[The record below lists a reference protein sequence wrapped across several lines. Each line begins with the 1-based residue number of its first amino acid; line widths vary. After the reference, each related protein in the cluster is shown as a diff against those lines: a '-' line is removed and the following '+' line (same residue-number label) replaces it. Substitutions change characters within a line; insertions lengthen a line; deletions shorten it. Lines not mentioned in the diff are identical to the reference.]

1 MPEKRQNF
9 SGNRLKSIQKLR
21 KEAPDLY
28 SKVLGERM
36 SLEDALS
43 LLESRKWTM
52 TVSLDP
58 DELVKTLKGN
68 FSLEIITQALRR
80 HFTPEERLAMARFLT
95 GEEKISAFQSPQSKH
110 EVVKKTTP
118 GSPLSAIGNSDA
130 KLVVQQAIP
139 DISATSA
146 KKDLP
151 VDKPPVCIQEAAV
164 AEYEVANPAE
174 LLSSPND
181 AVSSADIPS
190 KVYTIPDLQC
200 VYTIPDLQCF
210 KINPQHL
217 AILSS
222 VLNGSGDLVIEAV
235 AGAGKTSTLRWLT
248 QYIPHE
254 VLIAAFSRSFKDEL
268 DRKDKRPRTE
278 IRTTYSLGLELVRE
292 VVEKDER
299 KIKVEKK
306 KYDHL
311 IDELCFPYH
320 DKAFDMS
327 DALTQLVKFVR
338 LSLTDPNDEQAI
350 SELAEHYQLDTC
362 QYDPRLKEFLFGSIP
377 RVLEWGEKV
386 AKNGVE
392 IQAKEG
398 PSELVYMVDFVDMI
412 WLPHVWQLTPRKKLK
427 WIMVDECQD
436 LSRAQ
441 LELILKFRS
450 SDCKMIFVGDR
461 HQAIYGFSGADA
473 ESFQN
478 TIERTKAQVFPLS
491 FTRRCPKRVVTL
503 AQEIVPEIEALSEAP
518 DGQVKES
525 NQAQMLKEA
534 VPGDMIL
541 SRKKAPLVRLCIT
554 FIKKR
559 KPATIIGR
567 DISSQLTTIVQAV
580 AKARGFA
587 WPKFLDALDDYIDN
601 KLGRLRKK
609 EAEEDVLEEWKDRKE
624 AIEACYE
631 EWHVQNVE
639 DFCNKIRNLFSDE
652 DEQEAP
658 ANRIR
663 LSTVHK
669 AKGLEANRVFI
680 INPQELPLYWR
691 GQKSWQKEQ
700 EMNLKYV
707 ALTRARE
714 TLFFVR

>member
-1 MPEKRQNF
+1 MSGKRQNF
-9 SGNRLKSIQKLR
+9 STNRLKGIQKLR

-43 LLESRKWTM
+43 LVESRRLT
-52 TVSLDP
+52 TTISIDP
-58 DELVKTLKGN
+58 DDLVETLRKN
-68 FSLEIITQALRR
+68 FSLEVIIHTLLH
-80 HFTPEERLAMARFLT
+80 HFTPEER
-95 GEEKISAFQSPQSKH
+95 
-110 EVVKKTTP
+110 
-118 GSPLSAIGNSDA
+118 SAIAHS
-130 KLVVQQAIP
+130 LVGQEKASAIP
-139 DISATSA
+139 I
-146 KKDLP
+146 P
-151 VDKPPVCIQEAAV
+151 QPHPFIQETAA
-164 AEYEVANPAE
+164 AEYEATNLPEVLP
-174 LLSSPND
+174 SPND
-181 AVSSADIPS
+181 AVSPEDIPP
-190 KVYTIPDLQC
+190 KVYVIPDLQS
-200 VYTIPDLQCF
+200 F
-210 KINPQHL
+210 KINSQHL
-217 AILSS
+217 AILAN
-222 VLNGSGDLVIEAV
+222 VLNGNDDLVIEAV

-278 IRTTYSLGLELVRE
+278 IRTTYSLGLELVKE

-299 KIKVEKK
+299 KIKLDKK
-306 KYDHL
+306 KYDYL
-311 IDELCFPYH
+311 IGELCFPYQ

-338 LSLTDPNDEQAI
+338 LSLTDPNDEQTI

-362 QYDPRLKEFLFGSIP
+362 QYDPRLKQFLFDSIP
-377 RVLEWGEKV
+377 RVLEWGEKT

-392 IQAKEG
+392 VQAKEG
-398 PSELVYMVDFVDMI
+398 PSELIYMVDFVDMI
-412 WLPHVWQLTPRKKLK
+412 WLPHVWKLTPRKKLK

-441 LELILKFRS
+441 LELILKFRDS
-450 SDCKMIFVGDR
+450 NGKMIFVGDR

-491 FTRRCPKRVVTL
+491 FTRRCPKNIVKL
-503 AQEIVPEIEALSEAP
+503 AQEIVPEIEALPEAP

-580 AKARGFA
+580 AKRRGFT
-587 WPKFLDALDDYIDN
+587 WSKFLEALDEYIEN

-609 EAEEDVLEEWKDRKE
+609 EVEEDILEEWKDRKE

-631 EWHVQNVE
+631 EWHAQNIE

-652 DEQEAP
+652 DEQEAS

-669 AKGLEANRVFI
+669 AKGLEANQVFI